1 MNVITLTRITDA
13 LCDVDF
19 PHRSVIIFF
28 CFIFLFL
35 EQQRWNEI
43 YKCTGN
49 QIAVDVSVNAQAW
62 FSFHF
67 CLENVSRNPSVS

>member
-1 MNVITLTRITDA
+1 MNIIILTWITDA
-13 LCDVDF
+13 LRDVGF
-19 PHRSVIIFF
+19 PHRSVIFF
-28 CFIFLFL
+28 SFIFLFL